1 MKKIIFTLILC
12 LGLINTLSASYAAED
27 PVKIR
32 AKERKAEIKAQRIQA
47 RAERKAQKAE
57 IKALKKTYKK
67 ITKDVPIMRALELM
81 KNSPA
86 SGAYEKI
93 TGNNPTLNPM
103 KIKYKNLGEIK
114 AEYRNYN
121 AMPDIKRK
129 EITINVNS
137 KHKNAPYEAQSAVL
151 AGMTSFVDKKESV
164 NELVYSKT
172 LEAFLWN
179 YYLKKN
185 PDLAKDKS
193 PLTISENRNLK
204 LYKAYPRNSKEIQ
217 KVVRKQRPDIKYV
230 WESTGY
236 THREYTEKMRKVYE
250 AYEATE
256 AAYKKQNTVKYV
268 PVLDLKEDNTA
279 EVINTNPEK
288 EYIKEHLRGDVKANP
303 EIEEHFIHQASYE
316 NQGRCEICGCPI
328 EGTAPAPNYENYED
342 EEY

>member
-1 MKKIIFTLILC
+1 MKKIIFTLMLC
-12 LGLINTLSASYAAED
+12 LGLINMSMAAYAADD
-27 PVKIR
+27 PVKTR
-32 AKERKAEIKAQRIQA
+32 AKERKAEIKAQKIQEK
-47 RAERKAQKAE
+47 AERKAKKAE

-81 KNSPA
+81 KDSPA

-93 TGNNPTLNPM
+93 TGNNHTLKPM
-103 KIKYKNLGEIK
+103 KIQYKNLGEVK

-121 AMPDIKRK
+121 AMSDIKRK
-129 EITINVNS
+129 KITINVNS
-137 KHKNAPYEAQSAVL
+137 KHKDAPFEAQSAVL

-164 NELVYSKT
+164 NELTYSKT

-185 PDLAKDKS
+185 PDLAKDDS
-193 PLTISENRNLK
+193 PLTINENRNLK
-204 LYKAYPRNSKEIQ
+204 LYKAYPRNAKEIQ

-256 AAYKKQNTVKYV
+256 AAYKSQNTVKYV
-268 PVLDLKEDNTA
+268 PVLDL
-279 EVINTNPEK
+279 NPEK
-288 EYIKEHLRGDVKANP
+288 EYIKEHIRSDIKADSD
-303 EIEEHFIHQASYE
+303 IENHFIHQASYE
-316 NQGRCEICGCPI
+316 NKGRCAICGCPM
-328 EGTAPAPNYENYED
+328 ETPSNNNED
-342 EEY
+342 

>member
-1 MKKIIFTLILC
+1 MKKIIFTLLLC
-12 LGLINTLSASYAAED
+12 LGLINTLTASYAAED
-27 PVKIR
+27 PIKVR
-32 AKERKAEIKAQRIQA
+32 AKERKAEIKAQKMQEK
-47 RAERKAQKAE
+47 AERKAKKAE

-81 KNSPA
+81 KDSPA

-114 AEYRNYN
+114 AEYRNHS
-121 AMPDIKRK
+121 AMSNIKRK
-129 EITINVNS
+129 EITININS
-137 KHKNAPYEAQSAVL
+137 KHKNAPFEAQSAVL

-164 NELVYSKT
+164 NELTYSKA

-185 PDLAKDKS
+185 PDLAKDES
-193 PLTISENRNLK
+193 PLTIKENRNLK
-204 LYKAYPRNSKEIQ
+204 LYKAYPRNAIEIQ
-217 KVVRKQRPDIKYV
+217 KVVRRQRPDIKYT

-256 AAYKKQNTVKYV
+256 TAYNKQDAVKYV
-268 PVLDLKEDNTA
+268 PVLDLKEENTA
-279 EVINTNPEK
+279 EDIQTDPEK
-288 EYIKEHLRGDVKANP
+288 EYIKKHMRSDVKANP
-303 EIEEHFIHQASYE
+303 DIENHFIHQASYT

-328 EGTAPAPNYENYED
+328 EGTEPSLINEEED
-342 EEY
+342 F